1 MIAKITTGGDF
12 AGAVNY
18 ILDPKKAAELLI
30 GEGVR
35 LKNTNSIVK
44 SFVAQTD
51 LNSRVSKP
59 VGHIFL
65 DFSVQDKAKLSNTF
79 MLKVAG
85 DYMNRMGIVNTQFI
99 IARHYDK
106 EHPHI
111 HIVFNRVNNLGK
123 TISNKNDRYRSEK
136 VCKELT
142 RKNDLY
148 FAKGKENVKVHRL
161 KEPDKTKY
169 EIYYSLKELIPKCKN
184 MDELDAKLKK
194 EGITVNYKCRG
205 NTNVVQGISF
215 TKNDLKFNGSKIDKQ
230 FSYSKIKYRLDENK
244 RQEHFDVI
252 DNPSLDKALHQLI
265 KEGLLQ
271 AEKDEERQRKRES
284 NQRIKPK
291 KKSNRGRGHRM

>member
-12 AGAVNY
+12 AGAVEY
-18 ILDPKKAAELLI
+18 ILDPKKAAELLM

-35 LKNTNSIVK
+35 LKNTNSITK
-44 SFVAQTD
+44 SFVAQTE
-51 LNSRVSKP
+51 LNTRVSKP
-59 VGHIFL
+59 VGHISL
-65 DFSVQDKAKLSNTF
+65 DFSVQDKAKLNNEF
-79 MLKVAG
+79 LLKIAD
-85 DYMNRMGIVNTQFI
+85 DYLNKMGIVTTQFI

-111 HIVFNRVNNLGK
+111 HIVFNRVNNQGK

-136 VCKELT
+136 ICKELT

-148 FAKGKENVKVHRL
+148 FVKGKENVKVHRL
-161 KEPDKTKY
+161 KEPDKKKY
-169 EIYYSLKELIPKCKN
+169 EIYNCLKELVPKCKDI
-184 MDELDAKLKK
+184 DELEVKLKK
-194 EGITVNYKCRG
+194 EGIAVHYKCRG

-215 TKNDLKFNGSKIDKQ
+215 TKNDLRFNGSKIDRQ

-271 AEKDEERQRKRES
+271 AEKDEERRRKRES
-284 NQRIKPK
+284 YQQIKPK
-291 KKSNRGRGHRM
+291 KKRNRGYRM